1 MSMLAGKTMPIDPI
15 ATLRGLLRGHGR
27 AVEDFEFE
35 SHESGFQELF
45 GGAGGIV
52 AVRCRSTGEERLYAT
67 GPDSA
72 WIGAFM
78 MDIGSGHFGRVPR
91 TPARG

>member
-67 GPDSA
+67 GADSA
-72 WIGAFM
+72 WLGAFIL
-78 MDIGSGHFGRVPR
+78 DLAAGHFAALSRPVV
-91 TPARG
+91 

>member
-1 MSMLAGKTMPIDPI
+1 MSMRAGETMSIDPI
-15 ATLRGLLRGHGR
+15 ATLRGLLRAHGR

-35 SHESGFQELF
+35 SHDSGFQELF

-67 GPDSA
+67 GADSA
-72 WIGAFM
+72 WLGAFM
-78 MDIGSGHFGRVPR
+78 MDLAAGHFPVVSRHV
-91 TPARG
+91 A